1 MEKIGFIGLG
11 LMGLPMCRGCRR
23 PASRSPSGTARPD
36 KLEKPA
42 PRHAT
47 TTSLAE
53 LAAASD
59 ILMLCIADAAAVQSV
74 VAQLQPAL
82 RAGQLII
89 DLSSID
95 PDTTRRC
102 AEQVSQQGASWVDAP
117 VSGGVRVRNK
127 AHW

>member
-11 LMGLPMCRGCRR
+11 LMGLPMCRRLQAAGF
-23 PASRSPSGTARPD
+23 PLTVWNRSPD
-36 KLEKPA
+36 KLADPRR
-42 PRHAT
+42 RHAA

-53 LAAASD
+53 LLAAASD

-82 RAGQLII
+82 RAGQLVI

-102 AEQVSQQGASWVDAP
+102 EQVRQGASWVDAP
-117 VSGGVRVRNK
+117 VSGGVKGANK

>member
-1 MEKIGFIGLG
+1 VPKA
-11 LMGLPMCRGCRR
+11 C
-23 PASRSPSGTARPD
+23 
-36 KLEKPA
+36 
-42 PRHAT
+42 T

-102 AEQVSQQGASWVDAP
+102 AAQVSNRVPAGWMRRYPAGS
-117 VSGGVRVRNK
+117 RVRNK